1 MAASNRAVDGGCFA
15 RLRNATEAVI
25 GYDCRAA
32 GYGDTAIV
40 VLREGRKCGSSEKK
54 GREADNGLTHL
65 IPLEGNLRS
74 SHLRSGCCLSGARS
88 PCTCLACTRMPRGTI
103 CPSQGT
109 GFSPRLLAK

>member
-1 MAASNRAVDGGCFA
+1 MADANRALYGGFFA

-40 VLREGRKCGSSEKK
+40 VLRAGRNCGSSEKK
-54 GREADNGLTHL
+54 GREADNGLTHF

-74 SHLRSGCCLSGARS
+74 SHLRSGCCLSRS
-88 PCTCLACTRMPRGTI
+88 HSHSPSLDAPRMQIGNAP
-103 CPSQGT
+103 
-109 GFSPRLLAK
+109 